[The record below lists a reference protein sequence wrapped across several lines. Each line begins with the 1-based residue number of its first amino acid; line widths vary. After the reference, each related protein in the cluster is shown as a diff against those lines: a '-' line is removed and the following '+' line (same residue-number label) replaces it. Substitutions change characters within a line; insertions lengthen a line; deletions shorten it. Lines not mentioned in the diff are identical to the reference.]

1 MIFRTIATFEKQET
15 NIVDTLWNNPHYS
28 QLSTCYLF
36 EGNPYSIINHKLL
49 DDNSYV
55 EIYVDYHSEQF
66 YRMWYDEFKDR
77 YVPLI
82 KLSVDSLRE
91 QGVEIQHY
99 FDYIDLPGLPEKRQP
114 MASFVS
120 RFK

>member
-1 MIFRTIATFEKQET
+1 MIFRTIATFERPET
-15 NIVDTLWNNPHYS
+15 NIMDILRNNPHHS
-28 QLSTCYLF
+28 QLATCYLF
-36 EGNPYSIINHKLL
+36 EGNPYSIINHKLSE
-49 DDNSYV
+49 DNSYV

-82 KLSVDSLRE
+82 KLSVDSLRDR
-91 QGVEIQHY
+91 GVVIQHY
-99 FDYIDLPGLPEKRQP
+99 FDSIDLPGLPEKRQSIQ
-114 MASFVS
+114 SFVS